1 MDTGEDGIDVLI
13 KLFQRKVII
22 ENCEPATPDIDSN
35 IVRQNLGEIYEDLEL
50 DFKLFFFMDSGSAY
64 IVLERSE

>member
-35 IVRQNLGEIYEDLEL
+35 NEHSVYALLKMISLSTIKYAQ
-50 DFKLFFFMDSGSAY
+50 
-64 IVLERSE
+64 

>member
-35 IVRQNLGEIYEDLEL
+35 IVRQNLGEI
-50 DFKLFFFMDSGSAY
+50 
-64 IVLERSE
+64 